1 MLIIKFRI
9 DTTLNLAIFMR
20 HGQADNNVN
29 RVLVGRHLE
38 SHLTEQGKMQVK
50 DTARLLKSM
59 SISKIYSSPVTR
71 TIETTQIVG
80 EELGLD
86 YEIDDRLYE
95 IDLGKL
101 AGTNYD
107 EVLNKYGNLFLSFY
121 MGDDSVLSNH
131 GVESFTAVKSRIRD
145 LLDQIM
151 TRHNNHNVLLVTHL
165 DPIKAAIS
173 YILDLKPE
181 SLYKWHMRNA
191 ALTILKQE
199 FKTWSISAVNFM
211 GAQRYLFE

>member
-1 MLIIKFRI
+1 
-9 DTTLNLAIFMR
+9 MR

-29 RVLVGRHLE
+29 RILVGRHLE
-38 SHLTEQGKMQVK
+38 SHLTEQGRLQVRE
-50 DTARLLKSM
+50 TAQLLKSM

-71 TIETTQIVG
+71 AIETTHIVG

-121 MGDDSVLSNH
+121 MGDDSVLTDH
-131 GVESFTAVKSRIRD
+131 GVEPFIAVKSRIKD

-151 TRHNNHNVLLVTHL
+151 ARYSNHNVLLVTHL

-181 SLYKWHMRNA
+181 SLFKWHMRNA

-199 FKTWSISAVNFM
+199 FRMWSISAVNFM
-211 GAQRYLFE
+211 GAKRYIYD

>member
-1 MLIIKFRI
+1 
-9 DTTLNLAIFMR
+9 MR

-29 RVLVGRHLE
+29 RVLVGRHIE
-38 SHLTEQGKMQVK
+38 SHLTEKGRIQVK
-50 DTARLLKSM
+50 ETAKLLKSM

-71 TIETTQIVG
+71 AIETTEIVG

-95 IDLGKL
+95 IDLGRL

-131 GVESFTAVKSRIRD
+131 GVESFTAVKSRVRD

-151 TRHNNHNVLLVTHL
+151 ARHNKQNVLLVTHL

-211 GAQRYLFE
+211 GAQRYLYE

>member
-1 MLIIKFRI
+1 M
-9 DTTLNLAIFMR
+9 NLAIFMR

-38 SHLTEQGKMQVK
+38 SHLTEKGQTQVK
-50 DTARLLKSM
+50 ETAQLLKNM

-71 TIETTQIVG
+71 AIETTQIVG

-131 GVESFTAVKSRIRD
+131 GVESFTAVKSRVRD
-145 LLDQIM
+145 LLDQVM
-151 TRHNNHNVLLVTHL
+151 VKHDNHNVLLVTHL

-211 GAQRYLFE
+211 GAKRYLYE

>member
-1 MLIIKFRI
+1 M
-9 DTTLNLAIFMR
+9 NLAIFMR

-38 SHLTEQGKMQVK
+38 SHLTEKGQMEVK
-50 DTARLLKSM
+50 ETAKLLKSM

-71 TIETTQIVG
+71 AIETTQIVG

-145 LLDQIM
+145 LLDQVM
-151 TRHNNHNVLLVTHL
+151 ARHNNHNVLLVTHL

-211 GAQRYLFE
+211 GAQRYLYE

>member
-1 MLIIKFRI
+1 
-9 DTTLNLAIFMR
+9 MR

-181 SLYKWHMRNA
+181 SLFKWHMRNA

-211 GAQRYLFE
+211 GAQRYLYE

>member
-1 MLIIKFRI
+1 M
-9 DTTLNLAIFMR
+9 NLAIFMR

-29 RVLVGRHLE
+29 RILVGRHLE
-38 SHLTEQGKMQVK
+38 SHLTEKGKMQVK
-50 DTARLLKSM
+50 ETAQLLKNM

-107 EVLNKYGNLFLSFY
+107 EVINKYGNLFMSFY

-145 LLDQIM
+145 LLGQVMD
-151 TRHNNHNVLLVTHL
+151 RHNNHNVLLVTHL

-211 GAQRYLFE
+211 GAQRYLYE

>member
-1 MLIIKFRI
+1 M
-9 DTTLNLAIFMR
+9 NLAIFMR

-29 RVLVGRHLE
+29 RILVGRHLE

-131 GVESFTAVKSRIRD
+131 GVESFTAVKSRVRD

-151 TRHNNHNVLLVTHL
+151 TRHNDHNVLLVTHL

>member
-1 MLIIKFRI
+1 M
-9 DTTLNLAIFMR
+9 NLAIFMR

-131 GVESFTAVKSRIRD
+131 GVESFTAVKSRVRD

-151 TRHNNHNVLLVTHL
+151 TRHNNQNVLLVTHL

>member
-1 MLIIKFRI
+1 
-9 DTTLNLAIFMR
+9 MR

-29 RVLVGRHLE
+29 RILVGRQLE
-38 SHLTEQGKMQVK
+38 SHLTEQGRLQVRE
-50 DTARLLKSM
+50 TAQLLKNM
-59 SISKIYSSPVTR
+59 SISKIFSSPVTR
-71 TIETTQIVG
+71 AIETTHIVG

-121 MGDDSVLSNH
+121 MGDDSVLTDH
-131 GVESFTAVKSRIRD
+131 GVEPFIAVKSRIKD

-151 TRHNNHNVLLVTHL
+151 ARYSNHNVLLVTHL

-181 SLYKWHMRNA
+181 SLFKWHMRNA

-199 FKTWSISAVNFM
+199 FRMWSISAVNFM
-211 GAQRYLFE
+211 GSKRYIYD

>member
-1 MLIIKFRI
+1 M
-9 DTTLNLAIFMR
+9 NLAIFMR

-29 RVLVGRHLE
+29 RILVGRHLE
-38 SHLTEQGKMQVK
+38 SHLTEKGKMQVK
-50 DTARLLKSM
+50 ETAKLLKNM

-71 TIETTQIVG
+71 AIETTEIVG

-145 LLDQIM
+145 LLDQVM
-151 TRHNNHNVLLVTHL
+151 ARHNDHNILLVTHL

-191 ALTILKQE
+191 ALTILRQE
-199 FKTWSISAVNFM
+199 FKTWTISAVNFM
-211 GAQRYLFE
+211 GAQRYLYE

>member
-1 MLIIKFRI
+1 
-9 DTTLNLAIFMR
+9 MR

-29 RVLVGRHLE
+29 RILVGRHLE

-131 GVESFTAVKSRIRD
+131 GVESFTAVKSRVRD

-151 TRHNNHNVLLVTHL
+151 TRHNDHNVLLVTHL

>member
-1 MLIIKFRI
+1 
-9 DTTLNLAIFMR
+9 MR

-29 RVLVGRHLE
+29 RILVGRHLE
-38 SHLTEQGKMQVK
+38 SHLTEKGKMQVK
-50 DTARLLKSM
+50 ETAKLLKSM

-71 TIETTQIVG
+71 AIETTEIVG

-145 LLDQIM
+145 LLDQVM
-151 TRHNNHNVLLVTHL
+151 ARHNDHNILLVTHL

-191 ALTILKQE
+191 ALTILRQE
-199 FKTWSISAVNFM
+199 FKTWTISAVNFM
-211 GAQRYLFE
+211 GAQRYLYE

>member
-1 MLIIKFRI
+1 M
-9 DTTLNLAIFMR
+9 NLAIFMR

-29 RVLVGRHLE
+29 RILVGRHLE
-38 SHLTEQGKMQVK
+38 SHLTEKGKTQVK
-50 DTARLLKSM
+50 ETAKLLKSM

-71 TIETTQIVG
+71 AIETTEIVG

-86 YEIDDRLYE
+86 YEVDDRLYE

-145 LLDQIM
+145 LLDQVM
-151 TRHNNHNVLLVTHL
+151 ARHNDHNILLVTHL

-191 ALTILKQE
+191 ALTILRQE
-199 FKTWSISAVNFM
+199 FKTWTISAVNFM
-211 GAQRYLFE
+211 GAQRYLYE

>member
-1 MLIIKFRI
+1 
-9 DTTLNLAIFMR
+9 MR

-29 RVLVGRHLE
+29 RILVGRHLE
-38 SHLTEQGKMQVK
+38 SHLTEKGRMQVK
-50 DTARLLKSM
+50 ETAQLLKSM

-71 TIETTQIVG
+71 AIETTQIVG

-101 AGTNYD
+101 AGTYYD
-107 EVLNKYGNLFLSFY
+107 EILNKYGNLFLSFY
-121 MGDDSVLSNH
+121 MGDDSILSNH

-145 LLDQIM
+145 LLDQVM
-151 TRHNNHNVLLVTHL
+151 SRHNNHNVLLVTHL

-211 GAQRYLFE
+211 GAKRYLYE

>member
-1 MLIIKFRI
+1 LS
-9 DTTLNLAIFMR
+9 LAIFMR

-29 RVLVGRHLE
+29 RILVGRHLE
-38 SHLTEQGKMQVK
+38 SHLTEKGKMQVK
-50 DTARLLKSM
+50 DTAKLLKNM

-71 TIETTQIVG
+71 AIETTEIVG

-101 AGTNYD
+101 AGTYYD

-145 LLDQIM
+145 LLDQVM
-151 TRHNNHNVLLVTHL
+151 SRHNNHNVLLVTHL
-165 DPIKAAIS
+165 DPIKSAIS

-181 SLYKWHMRNA
+181 SLYK
-191 ALTILKQE
+191 
-199 FKTWSISAVNFM
+199 
-211 GAQRYLFE
+211 

>member
-1 MLIIKFRI
+1 M
-9 DTTLNLAIFMR
+9 NLAIFMR

-38 SHLTEQGKMQVK
+38 SHLTEKGQMEVK
-50 DTARLLKSM
+50 ETAKLLKSM

-71 TIETTQIVG
+71 TIETTEIVG

-181 SLYKWHMRNA
+181 SLFKWHMRNA

-199 FKTWSISAVNFM
+199 FKTWSLSAVNFM
-211 GAQRYLFE
+211 GAQRYLYE

>member
-1 MLIIKFRI
+1 M
-9 DTTLNLAIFMR
+9 NLAIFMR

-38 SHLTEQGKMQVK
+38 SHLTEKGRMQVK
-50 DTARLLKSM
+50 ETAQLLKSM

-71 TIETTQIVG
+71 AIETTQIVG

-101 AGTNYD
+101 AGTYYD
-107 EVLNKYGNLFLSFY
+107 EILNKYGNLFLSFY
-121 MGDDSVLSNH
+121 MGDDSILSNH

-145 LLDQIM
+145 LLDQVM
-151 TRHNNHNVLLVTHL
+151 SRHNNHNVLLVTHL

-211 GAQRYLFE
+211 GAKRYLYE

>member
-1 MLIIKFRI
+1 M
-9 DTTLNLAIFMR
+9 NLVIFMR

-29 RVLVGRHLE
+29 RILVGRHLE
-38 SHLTEQGKMQVK
+38 SHLTKQGRMQVK
-50 DTARLLKSM
+50 ETAKLLRNM
-59 SISKIYSSPVTR
+59 SVSKIYSSPVTR
-71 TIETTQIVG
+71 TVETTQIVA

-107 EVLNKYGNLFLSFY
+107 EVLDKYGNLFLSFY

-145 LLDQIM
+145 LLDQVM
-151 TRHNNHNVLLVTHL
+151 VRHKNQNVLLVTHL
-165 DPIKAAIS
+165 DPIKAVIS

-191 ALTILKQE
+191 ALTIIKQE

-211 GAQRYLFE
+211 GAKRYLYE

>member
-1 MLIIKFRI
+1 
-9 DTTLNLAIFMR
+9 MR

-38 SHLTEQGKMQVK
+38 SHLTEKGQMQVK
-50 DTARLLKSM
+50 ETAKLLKSM

-71 TIETTQIVG
+71 AIETTQIVG

-145 LLDQIM
+145 LLDQVM
-151 TRHNNHNVLLVTHL
+151 ARHNNHNVLLVTHL

-211 GAQRYLFE
+211 GAQRYLYE

>member
-1 MLIIKFRI
+1 
-9 DTTLNLAIFMR
+9 MR

-29 RVLVGRHLE
+29 RILVGRHLE
-38 SHLTEQGKMQVK
+38 SHLTEKGKIQVK
-50 DTARLLKSM
+50 ETARLLKNM

-199 FKTWSISAVNFM
+199 FKTWSLSAVNFM

>member
-1 MLIIKFRI
+1 
-9 DTTLNLAIFMR
+9 MR

-29 RVLVGRHLE
+29 RILVGRHLE

-131 GVESFTAVKSRIRD
+131 GVESFTAVKSRVRD

-151 TRHNNHNVLLVTHL
+151 TRHNNQNVLLVTHL

>member
-1 MLIIKFRI
+1 
-9 DTTLNLAIFMR
+9 MR

-29 RVLVGRHLE
+29 RILVGRHLE
-38 SHLTEQGKMQVK
+38 SHLTEKGKMQVK
-50 DTARLLKSM
+50 ETAKLLKSM

-71 TIETTQIVG
+71 AIETTEIVG

-86 YEIDDRLYE
+86 YEVDDRLYE

-145 LLDQIM
+145 LLDQVM
-151 TRHNNHNVLLVTHL
+151 ARHNDHNILLVTHL

-191 ALTILKQE
+191 ALTILRQE
-199 FKTWSISAVNFM
+199 FKTWTISAVNFM
-211 GAQRYLFE
+211 GAQRYLYE

>member
-1 MLIIKFRI
+1 M
-9 DTTLNLAIFMR
+9 NLAIFMR

-29 RVLVGRHLE
+29 RVLVGRHIE
-38 SHLTEQGKMQVK
+38 SHLTERGRIQVK
-50 DTARLLKSM
+50 ETAKLLKSM

-71 TIETTQIVG
+71 AIETTEIVG

-95 IDLGKL
+95 IDLGRL

-131 GVESFTAVKSRIRD
+131 GVESFTAVKSRVRD

-151 TRHNNHNVLLVTHL
+151 ARHNNKQQNVLLVTHL

-211 GAQRYLFE
+211 GAQRYLHE

>member
-1 MLIIKFRI
+1 
-9 DTTLNLAIFMR
+9 MR

-29 RVLVGRHLE
+29 RILVGRHLE

-50 DTARLLKSM
+50 DTARLLKNM

-131 GVESFTAVKSRIRD
+131 GVESFTAVKSRVRD

-151 TRHNNHNVLLVTHL
+151 TRHNDHNVLLVTHL

>member
-1 MLIIKFRI
+1 
-9 DTTLNLAIFMR
+9 MR

-29 RVLVGRHLE
+29 RILVGRHLE
-38 SHLTEQGKMQVK
+38 SHLTEQGKIQVK

-131 GVESFTAVKSRIRD
+131 GVESFTAVKSRVRD

-151 TRHNNHNVLLVTHL
+151 TRHNNQNVLLVTHL

>member
-1 MLIIKFRI
+1 
-9 DTTLNLAIFMR
+9 MR

-38 SHLTEQGKMQVK
+38 SHLTEKGQMQVK
-50 DTARLLKSM
+50 ETAQLLKNM

-71 TIETTQIVG
+71 AIETTQIVG
-80 EELGLD
+80 EELALD

-131 GVESFTAVKSRIRD
+131 GVESFTAVKSRVRD
-145 LLDQIM
+145 LLDQVM
-151 TRHNNHNVLLVTHL
+151 VKHDNHNVLLVTHL

-211 GAQRYLFE
+211 GAKRYLYE

>member
-1 MLIIKFRI
+1 M
-9 DTTLNLAIFMR
+9 NLAIFMR

-38 SHLTEQGKMQVK
+38 SHLTEKGQMQVK
-50 DTARLLKSM
+50 ETAKLLKSM

-71 TIETTQIVG
+71 AIETTQIVG

-145 LLDQIM
+145 LLDQVM
-151 TRHNNHNVLLVTHL
+151 ARHNNHNVLLVTHL

-211 GAQRYLFE
+211 GAQRYLYE

>member
-1 MLIIKFRI
+1 
-9 DTTLNLAIFMR
+9 MR

-29 RVLVGRHLE
+29 RILVGRHLE
-38 SHLTEQGKMQVK
+38 SHLTEKGKMQVK
-50 DTARLLKSM
+50 ETARLLKNM

-131 GVESFTAVKSRIRD
+131 GVESFTAVKSRVRD

-151 TRHNNHNVLLVTHL
+151 TRHNNQNVLLVTHL

>member
-1 MLIIKFRI
+1 
-9 DTTLNLAIFMR
+9 MR

-29 RVLVGRHLE
+29 RILVGRHLE
-38 SHLTEQGKMQVK
+38 SHLTEKGKMQVK

-71 TIETTQIVG
+71 TIETTEIVG

-131 GVESFTAVKSRIRD
+131 GVESFTAVKSRVRD

>member
-1 MLIIKFRI
+1 
-9 DTTLNLAIFMR
+9 MR

-29 RVLVGRHLE
+29 RILVGRHLE
-38 SHLTEQGKMQVK
+38 SHLTEQGRLQVRE
-50 DTARLLKSM
+50 TAHLLKNM

-71 TIETTQIVG
+71 TIETAQIVG
-80 EELGLD
+80 EELELD

-121 MGDDSVLSNH
+121 MGDDSVLTDH
-131 GVESFTAVKSRIRD
+131 GVESFISVKSRIKD

-151 TRHNNHNVLLVTHL
+151 ARYSNHNVLLVTHL

-181 SLYKWHMRNA
+181 SLFKWHMRNA

-199 FKTWSISAVNFM
+199 FRMWSISAVNFM
-211 GAQRYLFE
+211 GAKRYIYD

>member
-1 MLIIKFRI
+1 
-9 DTTLNLAIFMR
+9 MR

-38 SHLTEQGKMQVK
+38 SHLTEKGKMQVK

-107 EVLNKYGNLFLSFY
+107 EVINKYGNLFMSFY

-131 GVESFTAVKSRIRD
+131 GVESFTAVKSRVRD

>member
-1 MLIIKFRI
+1 
-9 DTTLNLAIFMR
+9 MR

-29 RVLVGRHLE
+29 RILVGRHLE

-131 GVESFTAVKSRIRD
+131 GVESFTAVKSRVRD

>member
-1 MLIIKFRI
+1 M
-9 DTTLNLAIFMR
+9 NLAIFMR

-29 RVLVGRHLE
+29 RILVGRHLE

-50 DTARLLKSM
+50 DTARLLKNM

-131 GVESFTAVKSRIRD
+131 GVESFTAVKSRVRD

-191 ALTILKQE
+191 ALTILRQE
-199 FKTWSISAVNFM
+199 FKTWTISAVNFM
-211 GAQRYLFE
+211 GAQRYLYE

>member
-1 MLIIKFRI
+1 
-9 DTTLNLAIFMR
+9 MR

-29 RVLVGRHLE
+29 RILVGRHLE
-38 SHLTEQGKMQVK
+38 SHLTKEGRLQVK
-50 DTARLLKSM
+50 ETAQLLKNM

-71 TIETTQIVG
+71 AIETTQIVG
-80 EELGLD
+80 KELGLD

-121 MGDDSVLSNH
+121 MGDDSVLTDH
-131 GVESFTAVKSRIRD
+131 GVESFISVKSRIKD
-145 LLDQIM
+145 LLDQVM
-151 TRHNNHNVLLVTHL
+151 SRHSNHNVLLVTHL

-181 SLYKWHMRNA
+181 SLFKWHMRNA

-199 FKTWSISAVNFM
+199 FRMWSISAVNFM
-211 GAQRYLFE
+211 GAKRYLYD

>member
-1 MLIIKFRI
+1 M
-9 DTTLNLAIFMR
+9 NLAIFMR

-131 GVESFTAVKSRIRD
+131 GVESFTAVKSRVRD

-151 TRHNNHNVLLVTHL
+151 TRHSDHNVLLVTHL

>member
-1 MLIIKFRI
+1 
-9 DTTLNLAIFMR
+9 MR

-29 RVLVGRHLE
+29 RILVGRHLE
-38 SHLTEQGKMQVK
+38 SHLTEKGKTQVK
-50 DTARLLKSM
+50 ETAKLLKSM

-71 TIETTQIVG
+71 AIETTEIVG

-86 YEIDDRLYE
+86 YEVDDRLYE

-145 LLDQIM
+145 LLDQVM
-151 TRHNNHNVLLVTHL
+151 ARHNDHNILLVTHL

-191 ALTILKQE
+191 ALTILRQE
-199 FKTWSISAVNFM
+199 FKTWTISAVNFM
-211 GAQRYLFE
+211 GAQRYLYE

>member
-1 MLIIKFRI
+1 M
-9 DTTLNLAIFMR
+9 NLAIFMR

-29 RVLVGRHLE
+29 RILVGRHLE
-38 SHLTEQGKMQVK
+38 SHLTEKGKMQVK

-95 IDLGKL
+95 IDLGRL

-151 TRHNNHNVLLVTHL
+151 ARHNKQNVLLVTHL

-211 GAQRYLFE
+211 GAQRYLYE